1 MCVCAC
7 SCACAS
13 VRACVLVC
21 GWGLCSPHGNG
32 HFLGVILGHSLTC
45 LQLIFSALFTIR
57 RSDVAFGYQSVLQQR
72 AMLDLLQAARPDLCL
87 KKFLLCCVGLAAWR
101 SG

>member
-1 MCVCAC
+1 MCERACVCARVWLGALFP
-7 SCACAS
+7 SWEWS
-13 VRACVLVC
+13 
-21 GWGLCSPHGNG
+21 
-32 HFLGVILGHSLTC
+32 FLGVILGHSLTC